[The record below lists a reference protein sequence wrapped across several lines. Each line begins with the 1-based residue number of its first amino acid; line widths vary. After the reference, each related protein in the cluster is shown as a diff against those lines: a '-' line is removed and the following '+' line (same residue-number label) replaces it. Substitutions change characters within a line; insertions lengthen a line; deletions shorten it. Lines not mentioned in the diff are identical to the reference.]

1 MAWEIITREG
11 QERFLDALD
20 VFDLSQLPLV
30 LPRHVSLAEA
40 SSTSGNVAHTTND
53 ELAKLS
59 AEEVAAIKAGPD
71 AQIVE
76 HPEELQHATA
86 FFKLMPEQQEHAG

>member
-1 MAWEIITREG
+1 M
-11 QERFLDALD
+11 
-20 VFDLSQLPLV
+20 
-30 LPRHVSLAEA
+30 
-40 SSTSGNVAHTTND
+40 AHTTND

-76 HPEELQHATA
+76 HPEQLQHATA